1 MQILLRKVEGANVA
15 IVRND
20 DGSAPELLPT
30 RFDLFNYRGG
40 IAWGY
45 KGSGVR
51 NLAYAIAARLL
62 EGNRSLNIGEVVDCL
77 IDELLSKLDG
87 NQDHDINED
96 ELIKLIEL

>member
-1 MQILLRKVEGANVA
+1 
-15 IVRND
+15 
-20 DGSAPELLPT
+20 
-30 RFDLFNYRGG
+30 
-40 IAWGY
+40 
-45 KGSGVR
+45 VR